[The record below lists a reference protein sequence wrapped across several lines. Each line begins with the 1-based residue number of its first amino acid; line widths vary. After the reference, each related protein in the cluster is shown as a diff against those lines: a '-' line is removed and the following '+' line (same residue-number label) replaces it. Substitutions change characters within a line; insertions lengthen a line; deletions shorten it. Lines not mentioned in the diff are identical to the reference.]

1 VRFHDLEVSPGE
13 DAAAALGAVLPGAES
28 PDFYRITLTGPA
40 PAMDLEALLAKFPQL
55 PNLELRDR
63 TTAPIDPWKTMG
75 EDSLEGA
82 FFTLLHDAMQTATP
96 EKQQQILAFIEQ
108 FSAREGYS
116 PSVREICDATGI
128 RSTSTVHAYLK
139 RLEDDGYIDRR
150 SGLNRAIRLPGENVT
165 RVPLLGRVTAGMHIL
180 AVEEVED
187 YVPFSGGSQYPAG
200 ELFALRVTGTS
211 MINAGIL
218 DRDVVI
224 VRRCNTAQNGD
235 IVVAL
240 IGDEATVK
248 RIFVEKDHIRL
259 QPENDAY
266 EPIIVKEVTVL
277 GKVIS
282 LVRYF

>member
-1 VRFHDLEVSPGE
+1 MKPL
-13 DAAAALGAVLPGAES
+13 
-28 PDFYRITLTGPA
+28 
-40 PAMDLEALLAKFPQL
+40 
-55 PNLELRDR
+55 N
-63 TTAPIDPWKTMG
+63 
-75 EDSLEGA
+75 
-82 FFTLLHDAMQTATP
+82 
-96 EKQQQILAFIEQ
+96 EKQQKVLAFVKERLQDDIP
-108 FSAREGYS
+108 

-139 RLEDDGYIDRR
+139 RLEDEGYISRR
-150 SGLNRAIRLPGENVT
+150 SGLNRAIRLPGESVT
-165 RVPLLGRVTAGMHIL
+165 RVPLLGRVTAGMPIL

-200 ELFALRVTGTS
+200 ELFALRVSGKS

-218 DRDVVI
+218 DNDVVI

-235 IVVAL
+235 VVVAL

-248 RIFVEKDHIRL
+248 RIFIGNDHIRL
-259 QPENDAY
+259 QPENDDF
-266 EPIIVKEVTVL
+266 EPIIVKEVTIL